1 MQVFSGRAD
10 KPHAYLFGEYTNPL
24 SFDPIELALSE
35 DGQSWQSIFDDSN
48 LSNVYLIDFDWL
60 SPVIADTYRTAG
72 TRDGQQLASSRLGQR
87 DIVLQFVGY
96 CRDSVDQKLV
106 LQALSDFLIR
116 RHNYW
121 ITFDNSGGRMYH
133 VREKSITA
141 EYHGDKMMTIT
152 VTLNNFTG
160 VAQSIMPSINISE
173 MPNIGLGLPTDAVN
187 YVFSTSEFDV
197 NNIGELSV
205 DPLVQGDYL
214 DITLTGTGSP
224 TIANTTTGDAITCT
238 KPLKTGDT
246 FKLIGVNPQIN
257 GQAAGINTDNGIIRL
272 ASGNNHFKITGCQD
286 LNCTVSFYFKYLN

>member
-1 MQVFSGRAD
+1 MQVFSERTD

-24 SFDPIELALSE
+24 GFDPIELALSE
-35 DGQSWQSIFDDSN
+35 DRQTWQSIFDNQN
-48 LSNVYLIDFDWL
+48 LSNVYLTDFDWL
-60 SPVIADTYRTAG
+60 PPVIADTYRTTG
-72 TRDGQQLASSRLGQR
+72 TRDGQQLANSRLDQR
-87 DIVLQFVGY
+87 DLVLQFVGY
-96 CRDSVDQKLV
+96 CRDRVDQKLV
-106 LQALSDFLIR
+106 LQALSNFLIR

-141 EYHGDKMMTIT
+141 EYHGEKMMTIT

-197 NNIGELSV
+197 NNIGELPV

-224 TIANTTTGDAITCT
+224 TIANTTTGDAITC
-238 KPLKTGDT
+238 KSPLTTGDT
-246 FKLIGVNPQIN
+246 FNLIGVNPQIN
-257 GQAAGINTDNGIIRL
+257 GKAAGVNTDNGIIRL

>member
-1 MQVFSGRAD
+1 MQVFSERTD

-24 SFDPIELALSE
+24 SFDPIELTLSE
-35 DGQSWQSIFDDSN
+35 NGQDWQSIFDDSN

-60 SPVIADTYRTAG
+60 PPVIADTYRTAG
-72 TRDGQQLASSRLGQR
+72 TRDGQQLANSRLDQR
-87 DIVLQFVGY
+87 DIVLKFIAY
-96 CRDSVDQKLV
+96 CHGDADEKLTF
-106 LQALSDFLIR
+106 QSLSNFLIR
-116 RHNYW
+116 RNNYW
-121 ITFDNSGGRMYH
+121 VAFDNGGGRMYH
-133 VREKSITA
+133 VREKTITA
-141 EYHGDKMMTIT
+141 EYYGDKMMMIT

-160 VAQSIMPSINISE
+160 VAQSIMPSTHINE
-173 MPNIGLGLPTDAVN
+173 MPNIGLELPTDTVN

-197 NNIGELSV
+197 NNIGELPV
-205 DPLVQGDYL
+205 DPLVQSDYL
-214 DITLTGTGSP
+214 DIALTGIGSP